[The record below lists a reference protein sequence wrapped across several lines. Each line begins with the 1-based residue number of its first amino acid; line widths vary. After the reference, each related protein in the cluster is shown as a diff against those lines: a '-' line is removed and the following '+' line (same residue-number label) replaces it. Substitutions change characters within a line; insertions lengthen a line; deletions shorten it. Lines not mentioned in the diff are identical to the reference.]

1 MASGYA
7 QLMTERFGVDVG
19 DGGDAPADAPADGPL
34 AAILSRRTCR
44 SYKADPVP
52 DELLRVLLACAQSA
66 GSKSDLQQMSVLVV
80 KDGKIQAAIAGLLPA
95 MPWIAEAPLFLVFL
109 GDARRNRR
117 ICELHGRPH
126 GNDSLDTYF
135 NATVDGALAM
145 QTFILAAE
153 SQGLGTCPI
162 SHIRNDMTAIVKIL
176 ELPPGVFP
184 IAGLCVGYPAGGEA
198 ISMRLPPAL
207 VVHQDRY
214 RDEQLEVEIEAYDR
228 RRDAR
233 EPVAQEKQRNLKQYP
248 AEDYCPWSVNVAR
261 QMSVR
266 ERPEFGAFIRKH
278 GFALD

>member
-1 MASGYA
+1 MA
-7 QLMTERFGVDVG
+7 ERFGMDIG
-19 DGGDAPADAPADGPL
+19 IGGDAPADGPL

-44 SYKADPVP
+44 SYKADPIP

-66 GSKSDLQQMSVLVV
+66 GSKSDLQQMSMIVV
-80 KDGKIQAAIAGLLPA
+80 KDGKVQSAIADLLPN
-95 MPWIAEAPLFLVFL
+95 MPWIAEAPAFVVFL
-109 GDARRNRR
+109 GDVRRNRR

-126 GNDSLDTYF
+126 DNDTLDTYF

-162 SHIRNDMTAIVKIL
+162 SHIRNDMAAIVKIL

-184 IAGLCVGYPAGGEA
+184 VAGLCVGYPKEEA
-198 ISMRLPPAL
+198 VISMRLPPAL

-214 RDEQLEVEIEAYDR
+214 RDEQLEEEIEAYDQ

-233 EPVAQEKQRNLKQYP
+233 QPTAREKQRNLEQYP
-248 AEDYCPWSVNVAR
+248 AEDYCPWSVNMAR

-266 ERPEFGAFIRKH
+266 ERPEFGAFTRKH
-278 GFALD
+278 GFALE